1 VIFDENHYLS
11 NFVNIRNKTPI
22 IMLKKLSITAFA
34 LLLLTSCD
42 AVDEL
47 TKFDLD
53 YTTNYTIESNTI
65 IDTPLDIITPEV
77 TTNSE
82 TEFES
87 NDTRKDLIESIKLKT
102 MTLTLKSP
110 SDGNFNFIN
119 EISIYI
125 KAEGLAEQIIA
136 SGIDLPE
143 NGAQQLTLGVDNV
156 ELKEYIKKDSYSL
169 RVNTVTDGAITRDH
183 NIDIRTVFRVDAKI
197 LGI

>member
-1 VIFDENHYLS
+1 MIFDKNHYLS

-143 NGAQQLTLGVDNV
+143 NGAQQLTLDVDNV

>member
-1 VIFDENHYLS
+1 MIFDENHYLS

>member
-1 VIFDENHYLS
+1 MIFDKNHYLS

-22 IMLKKLSITAFA
+22 MMLKNIGITAFV
-34 LLLLTSCD
+34 LLLFTSCD

-82 TEFES
+82 SEFES
-87 NDTRKDLIESIKLKT
+87 NDTRKDLIESIKLKR

-119 EISIYI
+119 DISIYI

-143 NGAQQLTLGVDNV
+143 NDAQQLTLDIDNV